1 MASCVARAARATPA
15 RVVFYDKKRT
25 PAAAARARVVVPRAA
40 DADADAAAPAD
51 AWLEARRAD
60 LSALTVEK
68 GLKPLCRG
76 YGLKLGGSKTALLE
90 RVLAHESAN
99 RAEFAPMEAVVEKAS
114 AWRNSRVVRV
124 DEASARAIEEANAA
138 KAERREKAGGWGR
151 DEEDDYGD
159 DVDEDRGWGSSWA
172 RREDEEESSTARMRD
187 IEARYPQL
195 RLADEKLTKDD
206 LARRVAVVNGLRALA
221 KEKEGYEADV
231 GLHLEAIARAIDRG
245 YRDMRGSALTVLQKE
260 VRARINVSVDIDV
273 QRGRFAV
280 LVQVVGRGGTVER
293 EYDDT
298 KFFTFNIRRQN
309 RMRTLIRYMSEE
321 IKTGVARLAT
331 EDFVGQIGN
340 VVDGTLRFRTE
351 TGSWM
356 MDIKGGAAGVI
367 PPEEQLLTY
376 NDLPLKQGD
385 VLSCFVLDVDQ
396 NLFTGREQTPVVL
409 SMTIPALV
417 GAIIREEVPEVA
429 SGEIEIK
436 SIARMAGKVTK
447 VAVALREG
455 STSWSNA
462 VETCLGE
469 DQSILRRIRERCG
482 GEVVHF
488 LPWSDDPQELI
499 KSSLFPA
506 EVLRVEESFPDGT
519 QKRKFTA
526 YVKEVDLRRA
536 IGAGGNNVKLCASLT
551 NAFVVI
557 EVDETAG
564 NTQRR
569 GSFNDDL
576 DDSYDSGFWGDDR
589 EDDFFGGSDA
599 ENFANNLNK
608 DRFSEQT
615 QSVQLDDLG
624 WPDLDDF
631 DDLPTTNATGRGP
644 QDIPSVSELKT
655 LGETFSQSFEGDDD
669 VEEWD
674 VGPGRPGLTTFGAT
688 GRPGVVGTAL
698 FFGDEAGE
706 YDDDDDE

>member
-1 MASCVARAARATPA
+1 
-15 RVVFYDKKRT
+15 
-25 PAAAARARVVVPRAA
+25 
-40 DADADAAAPAD
+40 
-51 AWLEARRAD
+51 
-60 LSALTVEK
+60 
-68 GLKPLCRG
+68 
-76 YGLKLGGSKTALLE
+76 
-90 RVLAHESAN
+90 
-99 RAEFAPMEAVVEKAS
+99 
-114 AWRNSRVVRV
+114 
-124 DEASARAIEEANAA
+124 
-138 KAERREKAGGWGR
+138 
-151 DEEDDYGD
+151 
-159 DVDEDRGWGSSWA
+159 
-172 RREDEEESSTARMRD
+172 
-187 IEARYPQL
+187 
-195 RLADEKLTKDD
+195 
-206 LARRVAVVNGLRALA
+206 
-221 KEKEGYEADV
+221 
-231 GLHLEAIARAIDRG
+231 
-245 YRDMRGSALTVLQKE
+245 MRGSALTVLQKE
-260 VRARINVSVDIDV
+260 ARARIGVSVDIDV

-280 LVQVVGRGGTVER
+280 LVQVVGRGGTIER

-331 EDFVGQIGN
+331 EDFIGQIGN

-351 TGSWM
+351 SGSWM

-376 NDLPLKQGD
+376 NALPLKQGD
-385 VLSCFVLDVDQ
+385 ELSCFVLDVDQ

-417 GAIIREEVPEVA
+417 GAIIRQEVPQVA
-429 SGEIEIK
+429 SGEVEIK
-436 SIARMAGKVTK
+436 SIARIAGKVTK

-455 STSWSNA
+455 ATTWTDA
-462 VETCLGE
+462 VALCLGE
-469 DQSILRRIRERCG
+469 DQSFLRRIRERCG

-488 LPWSDDPQELI
+488 LPWSDDPVDLI
-499 KSSLFPA
+499 KSALFPA
-506 EVLRVEESFPDGT
+506 DVLRVEESFPDGT

-564 NTQRR
+564 NTRRR

-589 EDDFFGGSDA
+589 EDDFFGGGDA
-599 ENFANNLNK
+599 ENFANNLNN

-615 QSVQLDDLG
+615 KSVQLDDLG
-624 WPDLDDF
+624 WPDLDVF
-631 DDLPTTNATGRGP
+631 DDLPTTNTADRGA
-644 QDIPSVSELKT
+644 QGIPSVRELKT
-655 LGETFSQSFEGDDD
+655 LGETLKSSEGEDDEL
-669 VEEWD
+669 EEWD

-698 FFGDEAGE
+698 FYGDAAGE
-706 YDDDDDE
+706 YDDDEVIFD